1 MRALQQRTSWGL
13 VLAVLATAATGCD
26 SATNLAKGTGQ
37 MVSLSFAG
45 RAPAGVSGA
54 MAVSGALGDT
64 LVQAFG
70 TDTLRITSVEIV
82 LRKIELERVSGSSAC
97 DTLPE
102 TDDCEEFR
110 LGPQLVSVPL
120 AAGVQT
126 SVSVLVDSGDYGNV
140 QFKIHKPG
148 DDALDVAF
156 KAANPDFANVSIRV
170 QGTFDGVPFVYTSAL
185 DQEQEY
191 EFHPPLHVD
200 ASGTATNLTIRLDVS
215 TWFRNVAGALI
226 DPATAG
232 AGGANEGLVNE
243 NIRNSIKAFE
253 DENRDGD
260 ERDG

>member
-1 MRALQQRTSWGL
+1 MKTLQRRSMWGL
-13 VLAVLATAATGCD
+13 ALAVLATTTSGCD
-26 SATNLAKGTGQ
+26 SSTNLTKGTGQ

-45 RAPAGVSGA
+45 RAPALAGGA

-64 LVQAFG
+64 LVQGFG
-70 TDTLRITSVEIV
+70 NDTLRITSVEIV
-82 LRKIELERVSGSSAC
+82 LRKIELERAGDSAAC

-102 TDDCEEFR
+102 TDDCEEFK

-126 SVSVLVDSGDYGNV
+126 SLSVLIDSGDYENV

-148 DDALDVAF
+148 DDALDAAF

-170 QGTFDGVPFVYTSAL
+170 QGTFDGVPFVFTSTL

-191 EFHPPLHVD
+191 EFHPPLHVN

-215 TWFRNVAGALI
+215 TWFRNGTGALI

-232 AGGANEGLVNE
+232 TGGANEGLVKE
-243 NIRNSIKAFE
+243 NIKNSIKAFE
-253 DENRDGD
+253 DEDRNGD